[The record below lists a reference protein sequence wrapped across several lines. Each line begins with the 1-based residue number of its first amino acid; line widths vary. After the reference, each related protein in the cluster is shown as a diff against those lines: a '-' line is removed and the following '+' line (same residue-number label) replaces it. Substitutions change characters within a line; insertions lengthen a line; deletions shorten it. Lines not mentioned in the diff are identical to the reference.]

1 MEKQKE
7 TSKLL
12 AIGFKF
18 ISLLNISWQW
28 AKMINSNLP
37 WLSFLFTLS
46 GSQLLQLTTFFEEEV
61 NQADEMTSFGCD
73 VKSFL

>member
-1 MEKQKE
+1 M
-7 TSKLL
+7 
-12 AIGFKF
+12 
-18 ISLLNISWQW
+18 

-73 VKSFL
+73 KLRWN